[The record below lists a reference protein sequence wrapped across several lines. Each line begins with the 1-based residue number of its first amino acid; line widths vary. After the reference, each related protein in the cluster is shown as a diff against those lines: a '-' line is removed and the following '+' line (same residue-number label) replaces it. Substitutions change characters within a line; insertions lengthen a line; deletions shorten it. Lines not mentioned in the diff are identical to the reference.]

1 MILVIKVIIVKK
13 ENNILDSMF
22 YKQNMK
28 IKNNSLKVYSFVLII
43 SLMVVFIKGIN

>member
-1 MILVIKVIIVKK
+1 MKK